1 MDQQQYLERETLAN
15 FRPIFRR
22 EADKAKGEIFPTIWY
37 QSTLEMTSIQQSIM
51 AKSVLVAES
60 PLLKYVDLE
69 ATLSVMNRSNCTLEG
84 QQHLAPTGERLKTTS
99 VFCC

>member
-1 MDQQQYLERETLAN
+1 MRATIAKASDTNATVARLMDQQQYLERETLAN

-60 PLLKYVDLE
+60 PLLKYVDPDAHPVL
-69 ATLSVMNRSNCTLEG
+69 
-84 QQHLAPTGERLKTTS
+84 
-99 VFCC
+99 